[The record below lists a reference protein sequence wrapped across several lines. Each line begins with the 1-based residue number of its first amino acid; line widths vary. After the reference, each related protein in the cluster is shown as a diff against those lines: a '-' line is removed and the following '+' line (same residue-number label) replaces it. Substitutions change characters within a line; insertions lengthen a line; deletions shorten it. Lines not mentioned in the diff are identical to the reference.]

1 MKITASQSDLSHLLR
16 TVAPAVARNPSHPIL
31 SHVLL
36 IASPNGQLIA
46 STYNL
51 KIGITASCVAAV
63 DTEGSICL
71 PAQVLR
77 EIIDRSDDDDAI
89 TISAAD
95 DSSTIAAAGSTYQL
109 PTQPA
114 DDFPD
119 LPVVA
124 GKGQQLD
131 LGAAARAALAVVST
145 DAAKA
150 ILQGVRVA
158 DGHVCA
164 TDGHR
169 MLRWP
174 VEGAAGVAVTLPSA
188 TVKLIGSEPAV
199 ISVERGHAAICLP
212 DCTIHSRII
221 DGAYPDVAKLI
232 PQTFEARITC
242 DRHRLTRALERVAVV
257 AEAHNNVVKLT
268 ITDGELVITADADG
282 RNGCERLLCDGPDA
296 HWAFNVRYLLDG
308 LKVFRDCD
316 TVTISGNSPTT
327 PVVLTGSGMAATY
340 LVMPVQVR
348 E

>member
-1 MKITASQSDLSHLLR
+1 VKITASQSDLSHLLR

-36 IASPNGQLIA
+36 IAAPGKLTA

-51 KIGITASCVAAV
+51 EIGITASCVAAV

-71 PAQVLR
+71 PAQMLR
-77 EIIDRSDDDDAI
+77 EIIDRSDDGDAI
-89 TISAAD
+89 SLSAAD
-95 DSSTIAAAGSTYQL
+95 DSSTITAAGSTYQL

-174 VEGAAGVAVTLPSA
+174 VGGAAGVAVTLPAA
-188 TVKLIGSEPAV
+188 TVKLIGDQPAV
-199 ISVERGHAAICLP
+199 ISVEGGHAAICLA
-212 DCTIHSRII
+212 DCTIHSRIL
-221 DGAYPDVAKLI
+221 DGTYPDVAKLI
-232 PQTFEARITC
+232 PSAFEARITC

-257 AEAHNNVVKLT
+257 AEAHNNVVKLAV
-268 ITDGELVITADADG
+268 TDGELVITADADG

-308 LKVFRDCD
+308 LRVYRDCD
-316 TVTISGNSPTT
+316 TVTIAGNSPTT
-327 PVVLTGSGMAATY
+327 PVVLTGSDMDVTY